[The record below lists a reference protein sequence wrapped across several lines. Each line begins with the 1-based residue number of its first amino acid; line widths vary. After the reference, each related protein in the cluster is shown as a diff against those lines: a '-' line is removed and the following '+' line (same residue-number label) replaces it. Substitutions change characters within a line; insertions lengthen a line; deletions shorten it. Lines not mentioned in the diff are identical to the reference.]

1 MSRSL
6 PISLN
11 SRSSVRGPGGK
22 RNDRASINAGTC
34 GASTHRG
41 VPWRV
46 WIGGYGY
53 DKTLSHVMKEG
64 KLFCVFTLEGV
75 NSAFPGF
82 LARVPSS
89 AWITEPHTWLRHAI
103 KTIWESNMWT
113 LGTIARGSSDKVRH
127 ELDEAVSRGK
137 ISSDSATQ
145 FQQWVESTAAEVKR
159 LLPLQKSPHDR

>member
-1 MSRSL
+1 MTALRSTL
-6 PISLN
+6 ARVVPRPTGVFL
-11 SRSSVRGPGGK
+11 GGFGSA
-22 RNDRASINAGTC
+22 DMA
-34 GASTHRG
+34 
-41 VPWRV
+41 
-46 WIGGYGY
+46 Y

-75 NSAFPGF
+75 NSAFPDF

-145 FQQWVESTAAEVKR
+145 FQQWVESTAAEIKR